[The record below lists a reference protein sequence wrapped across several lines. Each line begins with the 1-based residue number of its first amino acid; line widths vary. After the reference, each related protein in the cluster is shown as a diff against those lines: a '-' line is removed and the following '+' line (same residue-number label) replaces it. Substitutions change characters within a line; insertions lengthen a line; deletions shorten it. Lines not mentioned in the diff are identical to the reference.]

1 MQETVQKGPDILL
14 QIIQSILPLCQTQPF
29 SYRGSLKAGPRPF
42 IRTRWNGQPM
52 SETSWGRPG
61 EIFEEIERNT
71 PREMERK
78 KCWKS
83 SILMTIFW
91 SILYL
96 RWARGPPWN
105 ATSMVGLHHSGDCS
119 CGNIKH
125 ALFLHFGWEWTRN
138 GGIWGW
144 VGSAQN
150 SIRRKFI
157 FSQNISDTISLS
169 LKPRARAG
177 NVNW

>member
-1 MQETVQKGPDILL
+1 MK
-14 QIIQSILPLCQTQPF
+14 C
-29 SYRGSLKAGPRPF
+29 
-42 IRTRWNGQPM
+42 
-52 SETSWGRPG
+52 
-61 EIFEEIERNT
+61 
-71 PREMERK
+71 RK
-78 KCWKS
+78 QCKKDPTYCCKS
-83 SILMTIFW
+83 SNQFSLSARLNHFLIEVLWRLVPALSLEQDGMVSRWVKHLETDPNKRLREILREREI
-91 SILYL
+91 ILKEQHTGDHIGKYL
-96 RWARGPPWN
+96 RWVRGPPWN
-105 ATSMVGLHHSGDCS
+105 ATSMVGLHHSADFS
-119 CGNIKH
+119 CGEIKH

-157 FSQNISDTISLS
+157 FSQNNSDTISLS

>member
-1 MQETVQKGPDILL
+1 MQETVQKGPNILL
-14 QIIQSILPLCQTQPF
+14 QIIQSILLLCQTQPF

-52 SETSWGRPG
+52 SETSWDRPG
-61 EIFEEIERNT
+61 RFSNKRLREILREREQHTGNNIV
-71 PREMERK
+71 EY
-78 KCWKS
+78 S
-83 SILMTIFW
+83 
-91 SILYL
+91 
-96 RWARGPPWN
+96 RWAQGPPWN
-105 ATSMVGLHHSGDCS
+105 ATSMVGLHHGGDRS
-119 CGNIKH
+119 CGEIKH

-157 FSQNISDTISLS
+157 FS
-169 LKPRARAG
+169 
-177 NVNW
+177 

>member
-1 MQETVQKGPDILL
+1 M
-14 QIIQSILPLCQTQPF
+14 
-29 SYRGSLKAGPRPF
+29 LKEQHTGDN
-42 IRTRWNGQPM
+42 IV
-52 SETSWGRPG
+52 E
-61 EIFEEIERNT
+61 
-71 PREMERK
+71 
-78 KCWKS
+78 
-83 SILMTIFW
+83 
-91 SILYL
+91 YL
-96 RWARGPPWN
+96 RWVRGPPWN

-119 CGNIKH
+119 CGEIKH

-169 LKPRARAG
+169 LKPRARTG
-177 NVNW
+177 NVNWLFGMKPKHEKCISFKSEIFMSTKINSESPFFEEHRKTNKNQYLSILRMQELLTES